1 MRTFYSSYIEHCMR
15 FYARHSNPTF
25 RSDADKQNW
34 KVCEDA
40 IKTFT
45 DNEQDILLG
54 IYRDRDTIA
63 DNIHTTSVKLGVNQ
77 DMIWKLVNELE
88 KKIAKRRNLI

>member
-1 MRTFYSSYIEHCMR
+1 MRTFYSSYIQHCMR
-15 FYARHSNPTF
+15 FYARHSEPNF
-25 RSDADKQNW
+25 RSDADKRNW
-34 KVCEDA
+34 ESCEDA

-45 DNEQDILLG
+45 DNEQDILLT
-54 IYRDRDTIA
+54 IYRDGDSLEDSIR
-63 DNIHTTSVKLGVNQ
+63 TTSIELGVNR